1 MYPPL
6 QAAILPAWPGFLD
19 SDGYPP
25 DNGLVSWDVDA
36 VRECPIIVR
45 YRTFA
50 SPQISGKVEQFPPA
64 ARHPSIIPRSGMPPW
79 IHMGGAQP
87 EPRRVVLTMA
97 EFRLRL
103 GVRGGRTAYPPSGE
117 PRGGLLRAAPL
128 ARHRVEAPAMPVV
141 GVSVRN
147 IRHPGV
153 RASNE
158 SRLYCHRLARE
169 GISVTIFP
177 NRPQAGLISEPWG
190 KPASG
195 GTYTCWPRNVSGSAG
210 AGPPMGRC
218 RLIGTRGFFE
228 PVVGLA
234 MTSMM
239 QSHRVN
245 ICSLSDEA

>member
-1 MYPPL
+1 
-6 QAAILPAWPGFLD
+6 
-19 SDGYPP
+19 
-25 DNGLVSWDVDA
+25 
-36 VRECPIIVR
+36 
-45 YRTFA
+45 
-50 SPQISGKVEQFPPA
+50 
-64 ARHPSIIPRSGMPPW
+64 
-79 IHMGGAQP
+79 
-87 EPRRVVLTMA
+87 MA

-103 GVRGGRTAYPPSGE
+103 GVGGGRTAYPPSGE

-190 KPASG
+190 KPASE

-210 AGPPMGRC
+210 AGAPMGRC
-218 RLIGTRGFFE
+218 RLIGTRGLLRTRG
-228 PVVGLA
+228 GLGYGIHDA
-234 MTSMM
+234 ISSRKHLQPLRRGIRSRLPQCLWSASRSATSA
-239 QSHRVN
+239 
-245 ICSLSDEA
+245 IPG